1 MKILILL
8 FLVTVFFSCKK
19 DQKEESPDLGYN
31 YYPAA
36 LKSYIIYDVD
46 SIVYNPL
53 GLINDTMIYKF
64 QIKEKIDSILSE
76 TEAAKT
82 VKIIRFKKNYSQNI
96 SYDSLDWFIQDV
108 WFAEISKTKVVVN
121 EENVR
126 LIKLA
131 FPVVNNSYWDGN
143 AENTLGEQR
152 YKYFEVDKPLTLNNK
167 VFETTLTVK
176 QEQSTSAISLVD
188 HREQYAKDYGLIS
201 KTIINYSY
209 YVDAQGILHPNV
221 IYNGLY
227 YKMSYNNSG
236 VE

>member
-1 MKILILL
+1 MKNLFLILL
-8 FLVTVFFSCKK
+8 VSLFYTCKK
-19 DQKEESPDLGYN
+19 DAKEESPDLGYD
-31 YYPAA
+31 YYPAT

-53 GLINDTMIYKF
+53 GSINDTMTYKF

-76 TEAAKT
+76 TESSKT

-96 SYDSLDWFIQDV
+96 PYDSLDWFIQDV
-108 WFAEISKTKVVVN
+108 WFAEVSKTKIIVN

-126 LIKLA
+126 LIKLV
-131 FPVVNNSYWDGN
+131 FPVVKNSYWNGN
-143 AENTLGEQR
+143 SENTLGEER
-152 YKYFEVDKPLTLNNK
+152 YKYFEVGKPLTINNI
-167 VFETTLTVK
+167 FFQNTLTVK
-176 QEQSTSAISLVD
+176 QAQSSSAINLVD
-188 HREQYAKDYGLIS
+188 NREQYAKDYGLIS
-201 KTIINYSY
+201 KTIIDYDY

-236 VE
+236 IE